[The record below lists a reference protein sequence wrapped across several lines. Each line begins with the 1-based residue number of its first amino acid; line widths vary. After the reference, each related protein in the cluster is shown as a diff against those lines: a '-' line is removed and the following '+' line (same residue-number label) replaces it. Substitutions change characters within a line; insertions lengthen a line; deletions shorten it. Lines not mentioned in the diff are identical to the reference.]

1 MREEAWYCIL
11 EHDVMPLLPCYY
23 MVTTPQIIAS
33 EVRGGRRS
41 ATYAVG
47 ANFVAFWVNNHMER
61 CIVQVPFHITFSNV
75 TAGRHGLQM
84 L

>member
-1 MREEAWYCIL
+1 
-11 EHDVMPLLPCYY
+11 MPLLPCYY
-23 MVTTPQIIAS
+23 MVTTPQII
-33 EVRGGRRS
+33 

-61 CIVQVPFHITFSNV
+61 CIVQLPFHITFSNV
-75 TAGRHGLQM
+75 TAGRHSLQM